1 MWATLMSKTRIT
13 HENEEHVCPRF
24 HRAIELVGKR
34 WNGAVIRAL
43 MDRPRRFGEILE
55 AVPDLHD
62 RLLSERLKELEA
74 EEIVR
79 RRVYPETPVRIEYT
93 LTERGRD
100 LERILAEVEH
110 WAHRWLP
117 QSAKR

>member
-1 MWATLMSKTRIT
+1 MSRAKIT

-24 HRAIELVGKR
+24 HRALELVRKR

-43 MDRPRRFGEILE
+43 MDRPRGFGEILE

-62 RLLSERLKELEA
+62 RRLYARLKELEA
-74 EEIVR
+74 QEIVQ
-79 RRVYPETPVRIEYT
+79 RRVYPETPGRIEYA

-100 LERILAEVEH
+100 PQRLLGGVE
-110 WAHRWLP
+110 P
-117 QSAKR
+117 